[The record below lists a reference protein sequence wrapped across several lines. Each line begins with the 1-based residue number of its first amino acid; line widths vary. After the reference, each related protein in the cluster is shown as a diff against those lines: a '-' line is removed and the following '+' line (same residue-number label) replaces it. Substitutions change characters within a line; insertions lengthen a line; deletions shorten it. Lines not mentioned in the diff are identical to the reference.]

1 MGNYISYSKDR
12 KIIVDKIDDFNIN
25 FRFDIIN
32 KLKGIH
38 KTSPKLSFQYK
49 GYNIDIYKINDYFLM
64 HCPCRWW
71 NFVLMKKCEY
81 SNYEEMKEEC
91 MRYLDCMKV
100 SKPEQQSLFQNEDE
114 KTVERLENFYNEQ
127 HSSDEEVYL

>member
-1 MGNYISYSKDR
+1 MGNYVSYSKDR
-12 KIIVDKIDDFNIN
+12 EIVVDKIDDFDTN

-32 KLKGIH
+32 KLKGTY

-49 GYNIDIYKINDYFLM
+49 NCNIDIYKINDYFLM

-71 NFVLMKKCEY
+71 NFVLMKKYEY
-81 SNYEEMKEEC
+81 SNYEEMKKEC

-100 SKPEQQSLFQNEDE
+100 SKPEQQYLFQNEDE